1 MKSHL
6 ARRVAVLIALVLVT
20 TLGWSPGVASANT
33 TGTSVFTVGANEG
46 VTYARMIRLA
56 HAGAATG
63 RLLATFEYGVASG
76 TAHLPIRQSLDNG
89 ATWTTLST
97 VVDGMTGAGHPSST
111 FYQPFLY
118 ELPQQVGAYPAGTLL
133 LTANV
138 IGTDNSTNFELWRSA
153 DRGATWT
160 YVSMYQYARNADVGG
175 DDPGIW
181 EPFLT
186 VNGDGKLAMFFAD
199 ERQRSLH
206 SQFVGHIVSNDGGDT
221 WSAKPDGSLNYAPGL
236 VKDVATPAQV
246 QRPGMPTVTKLPN
259 GTYVLGY
266 EICSTARNACE
277 AYLKKSTNGGATWGT
292 GPADPGTFVQT
303 TDGRYLGSSPYVVW
317 SPGGGPNGQLL
328 MAGMHVRYTSG
339 NAFTEENHEGV
350 FVNTNNGDGAWS
362 WFPAPL
368 QIGNGGIGSL
378 SNYSPSLL
386 PSADGTEVRYT
397 APSDLA
403 GQPRSERTASANAGV
418 LPYAAPWSAGLQNGW
433 KHYGGTWSLS
443 GGALSASNGLGFK
456 SIAGSTGWTNYV
468 LEGDVRMNSIGPNG
482 NAGLVFRVSDPD
494 IGTDALNGYYVGVA
508 AGNVILGRM
517 NYDWAQ
523 LPPSAAIPGGA
534 PAGAWI
540 HLRVKVTGC
549 TIEISAKR
557 VDDPNPA
564 PTIAPYT
571 DASCHA
577 FGQVGLRTFDATA
590 SWRNLTV
597 TAV

>member
-1 MKSHL
+1 M
-6 ARRVAVLIALVLVT
+6 
-20 TLGWSPGVASANT
+20 
-33 TGTSVFTVGANEG
+33 
-46 VTYARMIRLA
+46 
-56 HAGAATG
+56 
-63 RLLATFEYGVASG
+63 
-76 TAHLPIRQSLDNG
+76 
-89 ATWTTLST
+89 
-97 VVDGMTGAGHPSST
+97 
-111 FYQPFLY
+111 
-118 ELPQQVGAYPAGTLL
+118 
-133 LTANV
+133 
-138 IGTDNSTNFELWRSA
+138 
-153 DRGATWT
+153 
-160 YVSMYQYARNADVGG
+160 
-175 DDPGIW
+175 
-181 EPFLT
+181 
-186 VNGDGKLAMFFAD
+186 
-199 ERQRSLH
+199 
-206 SQFVGHIVSNDGGDT
+206 
-221 WSAKPDGSLNYAPGL
+221 
-236 VKDVATPAQV
+236 
-246 QRPGMPTVTKLPN
+246 
-259 GTYVLGY
+259 
-266 EICSTARNACE
+266 
-277 AYLKKSTNGGATWGT
+277 
-292 GPADPGTFVQT
+292 QT
-303 TDGRYLGSSPYVVW
+303 TDGRYLGSSPYVCW

-328 MAGMHVRYTSG
+328 MAGCGRRYISG
-339 NAFTEENHEGV
+339 NAFAAENHEWV